1 MKHVLREFRKLIPM
15 PVKHV
20 LREIRKLIPMP
31 VQRMFINQHYNRHYI
46 KSYSQYGEDL
56 IIYDFFKH
64 HFDIKGNYLD
74 IGAFHPKM
82 ISNTHILHTLGWRG
96 TVIDLDDFKLKLF
109 KRNRKDKVNILTRVV
124 IPGFLDLSE
133 TYSVY
138 KFKQPFSELDT
149 LDRKVAEEMKSSS
162 GLEFLEDK
170 VEAVG
175 INNLLKE
182 QKFNFV
188 NIDVEGMDEDL
199 ILSLDFENINLPE
212 LIVFESWKPLSDLQS
227 IENLENNGYV
237 HLFTSGGSMG
247 YFLKSSIDTE
257 QSII

>member
-96 TVIDLDDFKLKLF
+96 TVIDLDDFKL
-109 KRNRKDKVNILTRVV
+109 
-124 IPGFLDLSE
+124 
-133 TYSVY
+133 
-138 KFKQPFSELDT
+138 
-149 LDRKVAEEMKSSS
+149 
-162 GLEFLEDK
+162 
-170 VEAVG
+170 
-175 INNLLKE
+175 
-182 QKFNFV
+182 
-188 NIDVEGMDEDL
+188 
-199 ILSLDFENINLPE
+199 
-212 LIVFESWKPLSDLQS
+212 
-227 IENLENNGYV
+227 
-237 HLFTSGGSMG
+237 
-247 YFLKSSIDTE
+247 
-257 QSII
+257 

>member
-1 MKHVLREFRKLIPM
+1 MLEIMKQVYWKFRKLIPM
-15 PVKHV
+15 PVK
-20 LREIRKLIPMP
+20 
-31 VQRMFINQHYNRHYI
+31 RMIINQQFNRHYRR
-46 KSYSQYGEDL
+46 SYSQYGEDL
-56 IIYDFFKH
+56 IICDFFQRY
-64 HFDIKGNYLD
+64 FDIKGNYLD
-74 IGAFHPKM
+74 IGAFHPKK
-82 ISNTHILHTLGWRG
+82 ISNTHILHTIGWRG

-109 KRNRKDKVNILTRVV
+109 KRNRKVKVDTLARVV
-124 IPGFLDLSE
+124 VPGFLDQSE

-138 KFKQPFSELDT
+138 KFKKPFSEIDT
-149 LDRKVAEEMKSSS
+149 FVRQVAEEIKSSS

-170 VEAVG
+170 IQAVG

-188 NIDVEGMDEDL
+188 NIDVEGVDEDL

-212 LIVFESWKPLSDLQS
+212 LIVFESWKPMSNSQS
-227 IENLENNGYV
+227 IVNLENNGYV

-247 YFLKSSIDTE
+247 YFLKSSINNE

>member
-1 MKHVLREFRKLIPM
+1 M
-15 PVKHV
+15 
-20 LREIRKLIPMP
+20 
-31 VQRMFINQHYNRHYI
+31 
-46 KSYSQYGEDL
+46 
-56 IIYDFFKH
+56 
-64 HFDIKGNYLD
+64 
-74 IGAFHPKM
+74 
-82 ISNTHILHTLGWRG
+82 
-96 TVIDLDDFKLKLF
+96 
-109 KRNRKDKVNILTRVV
+109 
-124 IPGFLDLSE
+124 IPGFLDQSE

>member
-31 VQRMFINQHYNRHYI
+31 VQGMFINQHYNRHYI

-124 IPGFLDLSE
+124 IPGFLDQSE

-138 KFKQPFSELDT
+138 NL
-149 LDRKVAEEMKSSS
+149 
-162 GLEFLEDK
+162 
-170 VEAVG
+170 
-175 INNLLKE
+175 NNLF
-182 QKFNFV
+182 QN
-188 NIDVEGMDEDL
+188 
-199 ILSLDFENINLPE
+199 
-212 LIVFESWKPLSDLQS
+212 
-227 IENLENNGYV
+227 
-237 HLFTSGGSMG
+237 
-247 YFLKSSIDTE
+247 
-257 QSII
+257 